1 MENEKRLCIPSRS
14 LYLTPPMENVIMIR
28 INQKGIIMKYRVTF
42 TYDETVE
49 ADDPKEALLE
59 VCLNIDEQRI
69 SDNATVEPVV

>member
-1 MENEKRLCIPSRS
+1 
-14 LYLTPPMENVIMIR
+14 
-28 INQKGIIMKYRVTF
+28 MKYRVTF

-59 VCLNIDEQRI
+59 VCINIDEQRI